1 MRRGLMRLSIEV
13 RAAHEGVL
21 GWDYRYAVAAWIYRL
36 LGRVAPDYAAFLH
49 QQGYSLDQRRR
60 TRLFTF
66 ALRVWGAAA
75 SPAGLVLTRS
85 SRGRLVLSSP
95 MQDDFVRAVTE
106 AVLIEPHIEIV
117 VGPYRARWLV
127 ERVEVVSPPLLG
139 ERVTAWLLSPVV
151 VSVPGSPYPQYLRA
165 LDERV
170 PHLLR
175 ENALKKYR
183 LVTGMPADCSFSV
196 RVDRAYV
203 ERNGGDRSRHI
214 SSLHRIKPG
223 YPDETAVRAFT
234 APLIL
239 EGNSQVIAVLYD
251 CGIGEKNSMGFGCW
265 QPHPN
270 Q

>member
-1 MRRGLMRLSIEV
+1 MRLSIEV
-13 RAAHEGVL
+13 RAAQDGML
-21 GWDYRYAVAAWIYRL
+21 CWDYRYAVTAWIYRV
-36 LGRVAPDYAAFLH
+36 LGRVVPDYAAFLH
-49 QQGYSLDQRRR
+49 QHGYQLDQRRR

-66 ALRVWGAAA
+66 AFRVWRARA
-75 SPAGLVLTRS
+75 SAAGLMLTRS

-106 AVLIEPHIEIV
+106 AILLEPRIEIA

-127 ERVEVVSPPLLG
+127 ERVEAVPPPPLG
-139 ERVTAWLLSPVV
+139 DRVTAWLLSPVV

-175 ENALKKYR
+175 QNALKKFR
-183 LVTGMPADCSFSV
+183 LVTGISSAVALSV
-196 RVDRAYV
+196 RVDRAFV
-203 ERNGGDRSRHI
+203 ERHGGEQSRRI

-223 YPDETAVRAFT
+223 SPDETAVRAFT
-234 APLIL
+234 APLLL
-239 EGNSQVIAVLYD
+239 EGDPQVIAVLYD

-265 QPHPN
+265 RPHAN
-270 Q
+270 H